1 MRIIHNKQ
9 EVQKALNKSNFLS
22 IFSFNAEPFVE
33 LIHFDVDDEITKEGE
48 ILEHLFYLVSGQA
61 KLFLTLPN
69 GKRTLIDFFNAPCF
83 IGEMELLGVHTH
95 SRSVQALVP
104 CVCLALPLKSCR
116 SQLLNDARF
125 LRKLSLY
132 LGNKNMRN
140 VVSLAETKTYPLTN
154 RLASFIL
161 LAAPNGHYKEMHGNA
176 AEYLGVSYRHLLYVL
191 AEFVQKG
198 YLEKT
203 NKGYHVM
210 NKEVLIKLTKEM
222 NSELNVSSLF
232 ANMDT
237 SNYDTSPQNL
247 KTPQ

>member
-1 MRIIHNKQ
+1 MRIINNKH
-9 EVQKALNKSNFLS
+9 EVQKVLDSSYFQS
-22 IFSFNAEPFVE
+22 IFSFDAEPFIK
-33 LIHFDVDDEITKEGE
+33 LIHFDVDDEITMEGE
-48 ILEHLFYLVSGQA
+48 VPEHLYYLVSGQA
-61 KLFLTLPN
+61 KLFVTLPN

-154 RLASFIL
+154 RLATFIL

-176 AEYLGVSYRHLLYVL
+176 AEYLGVSYRHLLFVL
-191 AEFVQKG
+191 ADFVQKG

-203 NKGYHVM
+203 NKGYQVT
-210 NKEVLIKLTKEM
+210 NKKALVKLSNEM
-222 NSELNVSSLF
+222 NTGLSVSSLF
-232 ANMDT
+232 ANLN
-237 SNYDTSPQNL
+237 S
-247 KTPQ
+247 

>member
-203 NKGYHVM
+203 NKGYQVT
-210 NKEVLIKLTKEM
+210 NKKALVKLSKEM
-222 NSELNVSSLF
+222 NTGLNISSLF
-232 ANMDT
+232 ANMED
-237 SNYDTSPQNL
+237 
-247 KTPQ
+247 K

>member
-48 ILEHLFYLVSGQA
+48 IPEHLFYLVSGQA

-69 GKRTLIDFFNAPCF
+69 GKRTLIDFFNAQCF

-104 CVCLALPLKSCR
+104 CVCLALPLDLCR
-116 SQLLNDARF
+116 TQLLNDARF

-140 VVSLAETKTYPLTN
+140 VASLAETKT
-154 RLASFIL
+154 
-161 LAAPNGHYKEMHGNA
+161 
-176 AEYLGVSYRHLLYVL
+176 
-191 AEFVQKG
+191 
-198 YLEKT
+198 
-203 NKGYHVM
+203 
-210 NKEVLIKLTKEM
+210 
-222 NSELNVSSLF
+222 
-232 ANMDT
+232 
-237 SNYDTSPQNL
+237 
-247 KTPQ
+247 

>member
-1 MRIIHNKQ
+1 MRIIDHKQ
-9 EVQKALNKSNFLS
+9 EVLKVLESSNFQS
-22 IFSFNAEPFVE
+22 IFSFDTKPYIK
-33 LIHFDVDDEITKEGE
+33 LIHFSVDDEITVEGE
-48 ILEHLFYLVSGQA
+48 VPEHLFYLVSGQA
-61 KLFLTLPN
+61 KLFITLPN

-104 CVCLALPLKSCR
+104 CVCLALPLNLCR
-116 SQLLNDARF
+116 KQLLNDARF

-140 VVSLAETKTYPLTN
+140 VASLAETKTYPLTN

-176 AEYLGVSYRHLLYVL
+176 AEYLGVSYRHLLFVL
-191 AEFVQKG
+191 ADFVQKG

-203 NKGYHVM
+203 NKGYQVVD
-210 NKEVLIKLTKEM
+210 KDGLVKLANEM
-222 NSELNVSSLF
+222 NTGLSVSSLF
-232 ANMDT
+232 ANMDMV
-237 SNYDTSPQNL
+237 SQS
-247 KTPQ
+247 

>member
-1 MRIIHNKQ
+1 MQIISNKH
-9 EVQKALNKSNFLS
+9 EVQKVLDSSNFQS
-22 IFSFNAEPFVE
+22 IFSFDAEPFIK
-33 LIHFDVDDEITKEGE
+33 LIHFDVDDEITREGE
-48 ILEHLFYLVSGQA
+48 IPEHLFYLVSGQA
-61 KLFLTLPN
+61 KLFITLPN

-125 LRKLSLY
+125 LRRLSLY

-176 AEYLGVSYRHLLYVL
+176 AEYLGVSYRHLLFVL
-191 AEFVQKG
+191 ADFVQKG

-203 NKGYHVM
+203 NKGYQVT
-210 NKEVLIKLTKEM
+210 NKKALVKHSNEM
-222 NSELNVSSLF
+222 NTGLHISGLF
-232 ANMDT
+232 ASMDMV
-237 SNYDTSPQNL
+237 NQ
-247 KTPQ
+247 K

>member
-1 MRIIHNKQ
+1 MRIINNKH
-9 EVQKALNKSNFLS
+9 EVQKVLDSSYFQS
-22 IFSFNAEPFVE
+22 IFSFDAEPFIK
-33 LIHFDVDDEITKEGE
+33 LIHFDVDDEITMEGE
-48 ILEHLFYLVSGQA
+48 VPEHLYYLVSGQA
-61 KLFLTLPN
+61 KLFVTLPN

-154 RLASFIL
+154 RLATFIL
-161 LAAPNGHYKEMHGNA
+161 LAAPDGHYKEMHGNA
-176 AEYLGVSYRHLLYVL
+176 AEYLGVSYRHLLFVL
-191 AEFVQKG
+191 ADFVQKG

-203 NKGYHVM
+203 NKGYQVT
-210 NKEVLIKLTKEM
+210 NKKALVKLSNEM
-222 NSELNVSSLF
+222 NTGLSVSSLF
-232 ANMDT
+232 ANLN
-237 SNYDTSPQNL
+237 S
-247 KTPQ
+247 

>member
-1 MRIIHNKQ
+1 MRIINNKH
-9 EVQKALNKSNFLS
+9 EVQKVLDSSYFQS
-22 IFSFNAEPFVE
+22 IFSFDAEPFIK
-33 LIHFDVDDEITKEGE
+33 LIHFDVDDEITMEGE
-48 ILEHLFYLVSGQA
+48 VPEHLYYLVSGQA
-61 KLFLTLPN
+61 KLFVTLPN

-140 VVSLAETKTYPLTN
+140 VVSLAKTKTYPLTN
-154 RLASFIL
+154 RLATFIL

-176 AEYLGVSYRHLLYVL
+176 AEYLGVSYRHLLFVL
-191 AEFVQKG
+191 TDFVQKG

-203 NKGYHVM
+203 NKGYQVT
-210 NKEVLIKLTKEM
+210 NKKALVKLSNEM
-222 NSELNVSSLF
+222 NTGLSVSSLF
-232 ANMDT
+232 ANLN
-237 SNYDTSPQNL
+237 S
-247 KTPQ
+247 

>member
-1 MRIIHNKQ
+1 MQIIHNKQ
-9 EVQKALNKSNFLS
+9 VIQKILNKSDFLS
-22 IFSFNAEPFVE
+22 TFSFNAEPFVK

-48 ILEHLFYLVSGQA
+48 IPEHLFYLVSGQA

-95 SRSVQALVP
+95 SISVQALVP
-104 CVCLALPLKSCR
+104 CVCLALPLDLCR
-116 SQLLNDARF
+116 TQLLNDMLF

-140 VVSLAETKTYPLTN
+140 VASLAETKTYPLTN

-176 AEYLGVSYRHLLYVL
+176 AEYLGVSYRHLLFVL
-191 AEFVQKG
+191 ADFVQKA

-203 NKGYHVM
+203 DKGYRIM
-210 NKEVLIKLTKEM
+210 NKEALVNLTSEM
-222 NSELNVSSLF
+222 NTGSSVSSL
-232 ANMDT
+232 
-237 SNYDTSPQNL
+237 
-247 KTPQ
+247 

>member
-1 MRIIHNKQ
+1 MRIIDSKQ
-9 EVQKALNKSNFLS
+9 EVLKVLDSSNFQS
-22 IFSFNAEPFVE
+22 IFSFDTKPYIK
-33 LIHFDVDDEITKEGE
+33 LIQFDVDDEITVEGE
-48 ILEHLFYLVSGQA
+48 IPEHLFYLVSGQA
-61 KLFLTLPN
+61 KLFVTLPN

-104 CVCLALPLKSCR
+104 CVCLALPLDLCR
-116 SQLLNDARF
+116 KQLLNDARF

-176 AEYLGVSYRHLLYVL
+176 AEYLGVSYRHLLFVL
-191 AEFVQKG
+191 ADFVQKG

-203 NKGYHVM
+203 NKGYQVVD
-210 NKEVLIKLTKEM
+210 KDALVKLTNEM
-222 NSELNVSSLF
+222 NTGLRVSGLF
-232 ANMDT
+232 ASMDMI
-237 SNYDTSPQNL
+237 YQ
-247 KTPQ
+247 K

>member
-1 MRIIHNKQ
+1 MRIIDNRQ
-9 EVQKALNKSNFLS
+9 EVMKVFVYSNFQS
-22 IFSFNAEPFVE
+22 IFSFDTEPFIK
-33 LIHFDVDDEITKEGE
+33 LIHFDVEDEITKEGE
-48 ILEHLFYLVSGQA
+48 IPEHLFYLVSGQA

-104 CVCLALPLKSCR
+104 CVCLALPLDLCR
-116 SQLLNDARF
+116 NKLLNDSRF

-176 AEYLGVSYRHLLYVL
+176 AEYLGVSYRHLLFVI
-191 AEFVQKG
+191 ADFVQKG

-203 NKGYHVM
+203 DKGYHIM
-210 NKEVLIKLTKEM
+210 NKEALVKLTNEM
-222 NSELNVSSLF
+222 NTGMSVSSLF
-232 ANMDT
+232 ANME
-237 SNYDTSPQNL
+237 SHP
-247 KTPQ
+247 

>member
-22 IFSFNAEPFVE
+22 TFSFNAEPFVK

-48 ILEHLFYLVSGQA
+48 IPEHLFYLVSGQA

-104 CVCLALPLKSCR
+104 CVCLALPLDLCR
-116 SQLLNDARF
+116 NQLLNDARF

-140 VVSLAETKTYPLTN
+140 VASLAETKTYPLTN

-191 AEFVQKG
+191 ADFVQKG

-203 NKGYHVM
+203 EKGYQVT
-210 NKEVLIKLTKEM
+210 NKEALVKLTSEM
-222 NSELNVSSLF
+222 NTGLSVSSLF
-232 ANMDT
+232 ANME
-237 SNYDTSPQNL
+237 SHQ
-247 KTPQ
+247 